1 MPEAVAFIQKE
12 RYVLLKSLTEGDIMA
27 ESSFN
32 SVVNSLLNGMEGFL
46 SSKTVVGD
54 PVTVGDTILIP
65 FVDVSFGVGA
75 GTFRGE
81 KKDNGAGGLTGKM
94 TPTAVLVVQ
103 NNSTRVVSI
112 KNQDTVTKIIDLV
125 PEIMNKITAKK
136 ETAVSDD
143 EVRASV
149 DDTPVVT
156 GD

>member
-1 MPEAVAFIQKE
+1 
-12 RYVLLKSLTEGDIMA
+12 MA

-32 SVVNSLLNGMEGFL
+32 SVVNSLLDGMEGFL
-46 SSKTVVGD
+46 SSKTVVGE
-54 PVTVGDTILIP
+54 PVVVKDTIIIP

-75 GTFRGE
+75 GTFRGD

-112 KNQDTVTKIIDLV
+112 KNQDSITKIIDMV

-136 ETAVSDD
+136 EANLSDD
-143 EVRASV
+143 EVKDAV
-149 DDTPVVT
+149 IEPGEDQ
-156 GD
+156 

>member
-1 MPEAVAFIQKE
+1 
-12 RYVLLKSLTEGDIMA
+12 MA

-32 SVVNSLLNGMEGFL
+32 SVVNSLLEGMDGFL
-46 SSKTVVGD
+46 SSKTVVGE

-75 GTFRGE
+75 GTFRGD
-81 KKDNGAGGLTGKM
+81 KKDNGAGGLSGKM

-103 NNSTRVVSI
+103 NNSTRVISI

-136 ETAVSDD
+136 ETTVSDED
-143 EVRASV
+143 ALKA
-149 DDTPVVT
+149 VT
-156 GD
+156 DATDAE

>member
-1 MPEAVAFIQKE
+1 
-12 RYVLLKSLTEGDIMA
+12 MA

-32 SVVNSLLNGMEGFL
+32 SVVNSLLEGMEGFL
-46 SSKTVVGD
+46 SSKTVVGE
-54 PVTVGDTILIP
+54 PVVVGDTILIP

-94 TPTAVLVVQ
+94 TPTAVLVIQ

-125 PEIMNKITAKK
+125 PEIMNKIVAKK
-136 ETAVSDD
+136 ETTVSDD
-143 EVRASV
+143 EVRDAV
-149 DDTPVVT
+149 DTADEITQ
-156 GD
+156 

>member
-1 MPEAVAFIQKE
+1 
-12 RYVLLKSLTEGDIMA
+12 MA

-32 SVVNSLLNGMEGFL
+32 SVVNSLLEGMEGFL
-46 SSKTVVGD
+46 SSKTVVGET
-54 PVTVGDTILIP
+54 VKVGDTILIP

-75 GTFRGE
+75 GTFRGD

-112 KNQDTVTKIIDLV
+112 KNQDTFTKIVDLV

-136 ETAVSDD
+136 ESRLSDD
-143 EVRASV
+143 EVREAAAAAAEEE
-149 DDTPVVT
+149 
-156 GD
+156 

>member
-1 MPEAVAFIQKE
+1 
-12 RYVLLKSLTEGDIMA
+12 MA

-32 SVVNSLLNGMEGFL
+32 SVVNSLLDGMEGFL
-46 SSKTVVGD
+46 SSKTVVGE
-54 PVTVGDTILIP
+54 PVVVKDTIIIP

-75 GTFRGE
+75 GTFRGD

-112 KNQDTVTKIIDLV
+112 KNQDSITKIIDMV

-136 ETAVSDD
+136 ESKLSDD
-143 EVRASV
+143 EVLNAVS
-149 DDTPVVT
+149 DNEPE
-156 GD
+156 

>member
-1 MPEAVAFIQKE
+1 
-12 RYVLLKSLTEGDIMA
+12 MA

-32 SVVNSLLNGMEGFL
+32 SVVNSLLDGMEGFL
-46 SSKTVVGD
+46 SSKTVVGE
-54 PVTVGDTILIP
+54 PVVVGETILIP

-75 GTFRGE
+75 GTFRGD

-112 KNQDTVTKIIDLV
+112 KNQDSVTKIIDMI

-136 ETAVSDD
+136 EAKLSDE
-143 EVRASV
+143 EVLKAAE
-149 DDTPVVT
+149 DKAEE
-156 GD
+156 

>member
-1 MPEAVAFIQKE
+1 
-12 RYVLLKSLTEGDIMA
+12 MA

-46 SSKTVVGD
+46 SSKTVVGE
-54 PVTVGDTILIP
+54 PVVVGDTILIP

-81 KKDNGAGGLTGKM
+81 KKDNGAGGLSGKM
-94 TPTAVLVVQ
+94 TPTAVLVIQ

-112 KNQDTVTKIIDLV
+112 KNQDTVTKIIDMV

-136 ETAVSDD
+136 ESKLSDEEVIKATEDVSN
-143 EVRASV
+143 E
-149 DDTPVVT
+149 
-156 GD
+156 

>member
-1 MPEAVAFIQKE
+1 
-12 RYVLLKSLTEGDIMA
+12 MA

-32 SVVNSLLNGMEGFL
+32 SVVNSLLEGMEGFL
-46 SSKTVVGD
+46 SSKTVVGE
-54 PVTVGDTILIP
+54 PVKVGDTILIP

-75 GTFRGE
+75 GTFRGD

-112 KNQDTVTKIIDLV
+112 KNQDTFTKIVDLV

-136 ETAVSDD
+136 ESRLSDD
-143 EVRASV
+143 EVREAAAAAAEEE
-149 DDTPVVT
+149 
-156 GD
+156 

>member
-1 MPEAVAFIQKE
+1 
-12 RYVLLKSLTEGDIMA
+12 MA

-32 SVVNSLLNGMEGFL
+32 SVVNSLLEGMDGFL
-46 SSKTVVGD
+46 SSKTVVGE

-75 GTFRGE
+75 GTFRGD
-81 KKDNGAGGLTGKM
+81 KKDNGAGGLSGKM

-103 NNSTRVVSI
+103 NNSTRVISI

-136 ETAVSDD
+136 ETTVSDEDALKAVTDAAD
-143 EVRASV
+143 E
-149 DDTPVVT
+149 
-156 GD
+156 

>member
-1 MPEAVAFIQKE
+1 
-12 RYVLLKSLTEGDIMA
+12 MA

-32 SVVNSLLNGMEGFL
+32 SVVNSLLDGMEGFL
-46 SSKTVVGD
+46 SSKTVVGE

-75 GTFRGE
+75 GTFRGD

-103 NNSTRVVSI
+103 NNSTRVISI

-136 ETAVSDD
+136 ETTVSDEDVIKAVS
-143 EVRASV
+143 E
-149 DDTPVVT
+149 DDTKE
-156 GD
+156 

>member
-1 MPEAVAFIQKE
+1 
-12 RYVLLKSLTEGDIMA
+12 MA

-32 SVVNSLLNGMEGFL
+32 SVVNSLLEGMEGFL
-46 SSKTVVGD
+46 SSKTVVGE
-54 PVTVGDTILIP
+54 PVVVGDTILIP

-75 GTFRGE
+75 GTFRGD

-136 ETAVSDD
+136 ETTVSDD
-143 EVRASV
+143 EVLKAVSEDV
-149 DDTPVVT
+149 SEE
-156 GD
+156 

>member
-1 MPEAVAFIQKE
+1 
-12 RYVLLKSLTEGDIMA
+12 MA

-32 SVVNSLLNGMEGFL
+32 SVVNSLLEGMDGFL
-46 SSKTVVGD
+46 SSKTVVGE
-54 PVTVGDTILIP
+54 PVTVGDTMLIP

-81 KKDNGAGGLTGKM
+81 KKDNGAGGLSGKM

-112 KNQDTVTKIIDLV
+112 KNQDTFTKIVDMV

-136 ETAVSDD
+136 ESKLSDE
-143 EVRASV
+143 EVKEA
-149 DDTPVVT
+149 T
-156 GD
+156 GLNEE

>member
-1 MPEAVAFIQKE
+1 
-12 RYVLLKSLTEGDIMA
+12 MA

-32 SVVNSLLNGMEGFL
+32 SVVNSLLEGMEGFL
-46 SSKTVVGD
+46 SSKTVVGE
-54 PVTVGDTILIP
+54 PVVVGDTILIP

-75 GTFRGE
+75 GTFRGD

-103 NNSTRVVSI
+103 NNSTRAVSI

-136 ETAVSDD
+136 ETTVSDD
-143 EVRASV
+143 EVLKAVSE
-149 DDTPVVT
+149 DISEE
-156 GD
+156 

>member
-1 MPEAVAFIQKE
+1 
-12 RYVLLKSLTEGDIMA
+12 MA

-32 SVVNSLLNGMEGFL
+32 SVVNSLLDGMEGFL
-46 SSKTVVGD
+46 SSKTVVGS

-75 GTFRGE
+75 GTFRGD

-103 NNSTRVVSI
+103 NNSTRVISI
-112 KNQDTVTKIIDLV
+112 KNQDTVTKIIDMV

-136 ETAVSDD
+136 ETKVSDEEALKAVSDENAD
-143 EVRASV
+143 EE
-149 DDTPVVT
+149 
-156 GD
+156 

>member
-1 MPEAVAFIQKE
+1 
-12 RYVLLKSLTEGDIMA
+12 MA

-32 SVVNSLLNGMEGFL
+32 SVVNSLLEGMDGFL
-46 SSKTVVGD
+46 SSKTVVGE

-75 GTFRGE
+75 GTFRGD
-81 KKDNGAGGLTGKM
+81 KKDNGAGGLSGKM

-112 KNQDTVTKIIDLV
+112 KNQDTFTKIVDMV

-136 ETAVSDD
+136 ESKLSDD
-143 EVRASV
+143 EVREA
-149 DDTPVVT
+149 T
-156 GD
+156 GLNEE